1 MYHTKELLCI
11 IILSIL
17 YIIFTMIAAHFID
30 SLFFNPYEDIKNT
43 NKIKLFMEIV
53 LQTLCCVVAIF
64 YIRKI
69 IKHISIFF
77 TKRIKKDYTNIYSG
91 EIVISIVFIATQDNL
106 LKKINHLVSK
116 HDVFNRKN
124 NFIDNT

>member
-1 MYHTKELLCI
+1 MYHTRELLCI
-11 IILSIL
+11 IVLSIL

-30 SLFFNPYEDIKNT
+30 SLFLNPSEDIKNT
-43 NKIKLFMEIV
+43 NRITLFIEIV
-53 LQTLCCVVAIF
+53 LQTLSCVIAIF

-69 IKHISIFF
+69 IKYISIFF

-124 NFIDNT
+124 NFINKI

>member
-1 MYHTKELLCI
+1 MYYTKELLCI
-11 IILSIL
+11 LILSVL

-30 SLFFNPYEDIKNT
+30 SLFFNPYEDIKKT
-43 NKIKLFMEIV
+43 NKIILFIEIT
-53 LQTLCCVVAIF
+53 LQTLCCVIAIF

-69 IKHISIFF
+69 IKLISIFF
-77 TKRIKKDYTNIYSG
+77 IKRIKKDYSNIYSG
-91 EIVISIVFIATQDNL
+91 EIVISIIFIATQDNL

-124 NFIDNT
+124 NFIDNN